1 MAAVNDAR
9 SLAAILSDLCDDT
22 DNNVLYILSVPKH
35 YCKCIA
41 NNMNFNS
48 ALTIWMPP
56 SCKLTTCRV
65 TETAGIEAI
74 LIQKMRALS
83 REHKVQLRIVPENHD
98 LSQSAA
104 PLKSSQNGL
113 RFV

>member
-56 SCKLTTCRV
+56 SCKLTTCCV
-65 TETAGIEAI
+65 TETAGIEA
-74 LIQKMRALS
+74 
-83 REHKVQLRIVPENHD
+83 
-98 LSQSAA
+98 
-104 PLKSSQNGL
+104 
-113 RFV
+113 F